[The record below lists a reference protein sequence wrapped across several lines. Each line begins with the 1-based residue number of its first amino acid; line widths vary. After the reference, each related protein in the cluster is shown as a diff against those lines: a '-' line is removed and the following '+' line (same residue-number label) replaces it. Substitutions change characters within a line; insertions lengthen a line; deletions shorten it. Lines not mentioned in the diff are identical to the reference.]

1 MTLLGQYGDVEDTTT
16 LSLPARG
23 HVAKFVQELFSE
35 VGDGYSG
42 LMEIRS
48 TSPIVP
54 ITLKLTINSRNDVIL
69 TTLPVTDLTQPV
81 TATSLVFL
89 QALGNGFATYLILVN
104 TNTMTGGQWQHN
116 VPSIR
121 RNATG
126 GADGRNIGRRGF
138 MYASR

>member
-89 QALGNGFATYLILVN
+89 QALGNGFATYLI
-104 TNTMTGGQWQHN
+104 
-116 VPSIR
+116 
-121 RNATG
+121 
-126 GADGRNIGRRGF
+126 
-138 MYASR
+138 